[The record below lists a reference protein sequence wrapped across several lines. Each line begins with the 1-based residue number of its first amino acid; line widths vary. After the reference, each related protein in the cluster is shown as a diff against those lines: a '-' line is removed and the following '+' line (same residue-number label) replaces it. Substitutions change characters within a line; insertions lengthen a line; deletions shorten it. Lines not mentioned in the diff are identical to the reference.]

1 MKPEVLSY
9 SLDFIGMPGGEVQQV
24 GHSFRP
30 TFFAAISSSAA
41 MPSIYRCRQNDRVPN
56 LKYASLHKACT
67 SIHCTVI
74 PRGDL
79 NRQSGRRAPSPSQSV
94 GVFISR
100 KKEDRDD
107 DEAEELSASTSRYVG
122 GINNSPV
129 SAIEDSIVA
138 FVPRGPKSVRVTNLS
153 LFRQK
158 ITRSNCP
165 KSGSRA
171 PLISRTEGT
180 EILKHF

>member
-1 MKPEVLSY
+1 MPLCTKHARARAFIVPS
-9 SLDFIGMPGGEVQQV
+9 SL
-24 GHSFRP
+24 
-30 TFFAAISSSAA
+30 AAILIAKA
-41 MPSIYRCRQNDRVPN
+41 EEKLNPPS
-56 LKYASLHKACT
+56 
-67 SIHCTVI
+67 
-74 PRGDL
+74 L
-79 NRQSGRRAPSPSQSV
+79 NV

-107 DEAEELSASTSRYVG
+107 DGAEELFASTSRYVG